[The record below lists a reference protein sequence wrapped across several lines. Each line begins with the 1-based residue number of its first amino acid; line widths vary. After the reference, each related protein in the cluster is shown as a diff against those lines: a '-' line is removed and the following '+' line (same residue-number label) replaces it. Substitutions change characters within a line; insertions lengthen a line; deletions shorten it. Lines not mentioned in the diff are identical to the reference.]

1 MKTSKL
7 IGMLLGATVVLSA
20 AVQAGGFPEKT
31 GYLIDSRGNVVRDN
45 FGECWK
51 TGYWTPAMA
60 IAECDASLV
69 PAPAKTV
76 TDNGPQP
83 PVFAPATLRAETL
96 FDFDKAVLR
105 EEGKQALNEFVGKM
119 KENPNV
125 EVVLVTGHTDQIGS
139 DKYNQKLSERRAN
152 AVKAYMVSQGVEAN
166 RIQTKGMGEKEPVV
180 SLKECKG
187 SKGKK
192 ALIACLQP
200 NRRVVIEI
208 TMQKPAK

>member
-7 IGMLLGATVVLSA
+7 ISMLLGATVIVSA
-20 AVQAGGFPEKT
+20 AAQAGGFPEKT
-31 GYLIDSRGNVVRDN
+31 GYLIDSRGNIARN
-45 FGECWK
+45 NYGECWK

-60 IAECDASLV
+60 LAECDSSLV
-69 PAPAKTV
+69 RHDV
-76 TDNGPQP
+76 RNDGPIP
-83 PVFAPATLRAETL
+83 PDFKPLTLKAETL

-105 EEGKQALNEFVGKM
+105 EEGKQALNDVVAKM
-119 KENPNV
+119 KANPNIELV
-125 EVVLVTGHTDQIGS
+125 MVTGHTDQIGS

-152 AVKAYMVSQGVEAN
+152 AVKTYMVDQGVEGN
-166 RIQTKGMGEKEPVV
+166 RIDTKGMGEKAPVI

-192 ALIACLQP
+192 ALVACLQP

-208 TMQKPAK
+208 ERQKQ

>member
-7 IGMLLGATVVLSA
+7 ISMLLGAAAIVSA
-20 AVQAGGFPEKT
+20 AAQAGGFPEKT
-31 GYLIDSRGNVVRDN
+31 GYLIDSRGNIARDN
-45 FGECWK
+45 YGECWK

-60 IAECDASLV
+60 LAECDSSLV
-69 PAPAKTV
+69 RNNTV

-83 PVFAPATLRAETL
+83 PHFNPVTLKAETL

-105 EEGKQALNEFVGKM
+105 DAGKQALNEFADQM
-119 KENPNV
+119 KKYPDI

-152 AVKAYMVSQGVEAN
+152 AVKAYMQSQGVEGN
-166 RIQTKGMGEKEPVV
+166 RIQAKGMGEKEPVV
-180 SLKECKG
+180 SLKDCKG

-192 ALIACLQP
+192 ALVACLQP

-208 TMQKPAK
+208 TVQKPAK